1 MCSLADGAPSLS
13 ALVDDNRPSSD
24 RYNGDVM
31 MKARKLVGRLAVAAV
46 LVGMM
51 VLLTAAPAFPA
62 QPEAGTISTG
72 SGVQVW
78 NGHSCPA
85 DVPVNIAGLS
95 AGLGGYET
103 KVGWDPARFS
113 SADADITIGLTPYLT
128 RRAVTRRIF
137 TS

>member
-1 MCSLADGAPSLS
+1 
-13 ALVDDNRPSSD
+13 
-24 RYNGDVM
+24 
-31 MKARKLVGRLAVAAV
+31 MKTRKLVGRLAVAAV

-51 VLLTAAPAFPA
+51 VVLTAAPAFPA

-72 SGVQVW
+72 AGVQVW

-85 DVPVNIAGLS
+85 NVLVSIAGLS

-113 SADADITIGLTPYLT
+113 SADADISDQSRPLLDQRWHTPAD
-128 RRAVTRRIF
+128 RR
-137 TS
+137 